1 MPAVLKY
8 YLAYLLLLGL
18 ITFLFYAADKRRAK
32 RGAWRVPEKTL
43 LLLSFAGGAFGGFLA
58 MRLCHH
64 KTRHWY
70 FNVVN
75 ILGILLHTALAIAVW
90 RLL

>member
-43 LLLSFAGGAFGGFLA
+43 LLLSLVGGAFGGFLA

-75 ILGILLHTALAIAVW
+75 ILGIVLHTALAVAAW
-90 RLL
+90 LML